1 MGFWG
6 FICKLGISNFI
17 QLLAVVVTA
26 ISVIASIY
34 MSAKAIKQNSQ
45 IYLATNRPQIRPSY
59 EIIKEDFS
67 NTHIVIKNYG
77 NIGGK
82 ITEFKTA
89 MAKEFTDL
97 EIPFEN
103 IKGAYFAPGQSY
115 RYTYRTKATD
125 KKEFDFNIKYISDDG
140 REFSEITKLKT
151 CIGHLTYTKRT

>member
-1 MGFWG
+1 MSTSD
-6 FICKLGISNFI
+6 LI
-17 QLLAVVVTA
+17 QLA
-26 ISVIASIY
+26 IAFITGIAFIVSTY
-34 MSAKAIKQNSQ
+34 MSSKAIKQNSK
-45 IYLATNRPQIRPSY
+45 IHLATNRPQIRPSY
-59 EIIKEDFS
+59 EIIEEDFS

-103 IKGAYFAPGQSY
+103 IEGAYFAPGQSY

-140 REFSEITKLKT
+140 RVFSEITKLKT
-151 CIGHLTYTKRT
+151 YIGHLTYTKRT

>member
-1 MGFWG
+1 MGTSD
-6 FICKLGISNFI
+6 LI
-17 QLLAVVVTA
+17 QLA
-26 ISVIASIY
+26 IAFITGIAFIVSTY
-34 MSAKAIKQNSQ
+34 MSAKAIKQNSK
-45 IYLATNRPQIRPSY
+45 IHLATNRPQIRPSY
-59 EIIKEDFS
+59 EIIEEDFS

-115 RYTYRTKATD
+115 RYTYRSKETEKE
-125 KKEFDFNIKYISDDG
+125 EFDFDIKYISDDG

-151 CIGHLTYTKRT
+151 YIGHLTYTKMT